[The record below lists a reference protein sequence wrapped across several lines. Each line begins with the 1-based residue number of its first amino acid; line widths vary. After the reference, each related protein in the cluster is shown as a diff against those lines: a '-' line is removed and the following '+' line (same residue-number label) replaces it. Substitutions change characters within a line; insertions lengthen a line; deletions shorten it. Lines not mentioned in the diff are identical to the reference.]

1 MRWNHVN
8 QAKTWLDIINP
19 INAADLSIYVAPC
32 DCVQPIQAVLPHG
45 KALGDLWD
53 SWHICNPATVMT
65 LAITAEKY
73 MLKEKA
79 RAIIKMPYL
88 LSIDSID
95 RLLNN
100 NKSQMWMQNRYVN

>member
-1 MRWNHVN
+1 MKWNHVN

-19 INAADLSIYVAPC
+19 INADLSIYVAPC
-32 DCVQPIQAVLPHG
+32 DCVQPIQAVLLHG

-53 SWHICNPATVMT
+53 SWQICNPATVMT

-88 LSIDSID
+88 LLQQLLTQLIDC
-95 RLLNN
+95 
-100 NKSQMWMQNRYVN
+100 